1 MESASVLS
9 TDDALSS
16 DSDVTLHG
24 AVTLRRQA
32 PVDHVS
38 FNELPSASAAACDNS
53 PCEADGSA
61 SRLSYSAATEA
72 PLSSCYQL
80 SMRRDVMRKLEMRES
95 VITSYSSE
103 CTRRRRVESLPCF
116 SVASVNS
123 EKLRA
128 ATRSSDENSATLLKV
143 QTQHIGDKCNNI
155 MTTPRSLPVTPEKVR
170 TPR

>member
-1 MESASVLS
+1 M
-9 TDDALSS
+9 
-16 DSDVTLHG
+16 
-24 AVTLRRQA
+24 TLRRQA

-72 PLSSCYQL
+72 PLSSCEQQL

-128 ATRSSDENSATLLKV
+128 ATRNSGENSATLLKV